1 MSELTKEQKEQLD
14 AKAQAE
20 AKVRAEK
27 IDAFGNKILDQASA
41 EGLTINDVQ
50 VVLNTI
56 LEQTNMVFR
65 SRKVSEFVEKKE
77 TKEIK
82 EIETAEETK

>member
-27 IDAFGNKILDQASA
+27 IDTFGNKILDQASA

-82 EIETAEETK
+82 ETETTEETK